1 LRIFF
6 YFFFPKDLNGEKFFL
21 SDFAGPPADFIGKN
35 IFEKYFTTRILPE
48 YSRFYRALDAALLFG
63 KKYLLFILPLQI
75 SLSLHQTCIYGE
87 SQAGGEITSVALKRT
102 VGRPRNG

>member
-1 LRIFF
+1 MS
-6 YFFFPKDLNGEKFFL
+6 EKFIFYNRFHRKIL

-35 IFEKYFTTRILPE
+35 ILPPE
-48 YSRFYRALDAALLFG
+48 YCQTIRDFIVRWTRPYFLAKSTYFSFYRY
-63 KKYLLFILPLQI
+63 K

-102 VGRPRNG
+102 VGSPRNG

>member
-1 LRIFF
+1 MKWKRPLQ
-6 YFFFPKDLNGEKFFL
+6 N
-21 SDFAGPPADFIGKN
+21 DFHQNLENRPSGPPTRDISVTYDILLRDISATAL
-35 IFEKYFTTRILPE
+35 YF
-48 YSRFYRALDAALLFG
+48 SFYRY
-63 KKYLLFILPLQI
+63 K

>member
-1 LRIFF
+1 MAKNFF
-6 YFFFPKDLNGEKFFL
+6 IGFCWT
-21 SDFAGPPADFIGKN
+21 PADFIAKKIFSKN
-35 IFEKYFTTRILPE
+35 ILPPE
-48 YSRFYRALDAALLFG
+48 YCQNIRDFIVRWTRPYFLAKSTYFSFYRY
-63 KKYLLFILPLQI
+63 K